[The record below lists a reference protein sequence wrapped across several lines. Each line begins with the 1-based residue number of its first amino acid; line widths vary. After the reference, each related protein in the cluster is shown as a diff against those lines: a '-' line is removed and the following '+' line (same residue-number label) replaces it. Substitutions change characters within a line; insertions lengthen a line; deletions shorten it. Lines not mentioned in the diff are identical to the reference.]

1 MDKDKE
7 PISRKKKVVN
17 KMDTSSSASV
27 EQIKKLLK
35 EALLENIEDGKSR
48 SNRDIEAMVASIEEF
63 LRSFILVG
71 YNLKNEP
78 IIITH
83 ARTQLDADALHSSF
97 TRLFLSM
104 SNNGGF

>member
-7 PISRKKKVVN
+7 PTSRRKKVLKKV
-17 KMDTSSSASV
+17 DASTSPSV
-27 EQIKKLLK
+27 DQIKKLLK
-35 EALLENIEDGKSR
+35 EALLENIEDNKNR
-48 SNRDIEAMVASIEEF
+48 SNRDIDALVATMEEF

-97 TRLFLSM
+97 TRLFLSI